1 MAVMYI
7 RGSGMSSEDRAREE
21 GTVSSLKE
29 VTEVAFPDGETV
41 SGVPAQMTDDE
52 RQALAVRVG
61 QWEKDGLIKR
71 KQSGNLGGQS
81 LKDTRARYGAP
92 REWDHLQLSFDRAE
106 SDSLTSD
113 QLEQARRAIID
124 VAGRDIGGVHRK
136 MTISRIHTDTGN
148 THVDVF
154 VHRHAYNAAENA
166 ALPADELTA
175 PSRLASVIEQ
185 INKRLRGL
193 DLPPMSDVKKQDGRS
208 LYEESA
214 TSDKAKSALNEMV
227 QEAGG
232 LPTQRTGAPAMG
244 ETPTPIPRI
253 TDPDAS
259 ALERLVRDAERDA
272 KSAAQRLVDAQNAL
286 EAQRQRLE
294 LRERVE
300 HLEADVV
307 ARDASIATREATIA
321 DRDRLIESERLAS
334 AEAIAASQ
342 AQRAELQQ
350 HLEQTQ
356 GQLEVMGGKFTQAA
370 QERDDARE
378 RITGLEADYA
388 TAQEE
393 IGQQQGVITTLQTD
407 LAGVITERDSERAA
421 RVAAEAQRDQAQQ
434 LAADQAARA
443 DQAEAARNA
452 LQQQLDAERAARA
465 AAEVARDQAQQTVL
479 QAQQAQQAT
488 VELLKMEKMART
500 EERSLFEQVK
510 TGLQDMV
517 ASLKEQLQ
525 SVKDTLSGV
534 TGERDDLRAKRQAEA
549 ERLRELSAAI
559 ERDKAQA
566 AQRNAAKDT
575 EIAALKQR
583 VADFEGGSD
592 NDGGGQAA
600 PKTHKPPGKR

>member
-7 RGSGMSSEDRAREE
+7 RGSGMSSDERAREE

-29 VTEVAFPDGETV
+29 STEVAFPDGEIVT
-41 SGVPAQMTDDE
+41 GVPAQMTDEE
-52 RQALAVRVG
+52 RQALATRIG

-71 KQSGNLGGQS
+71 KQAGNLAGQS
-81 LKDTRARYGAP
+81 LKDTRVRYGPP

-148 THVDVF
+148 THLDVF

-175 PSRLASVIEQ
+175 PSRLANVIEQ

-193 DLPPMSDVKKQDGRS
+193 DLPPMADVKKQDGRS

-214 TSDKAKSALNEMV
+214 TSDKAKAALNDMV
-227 QEAGG
+227 QDAGG

-244 ETPTPIPRI
+244 EAPTPIPRI
-253 TDPDAS
+253 SDPDAS

-272 KSAAQRLVDAQNAL
+272 KAAAQRLVDAQNAL

-307 ARDASIATREATIA
+307 ARDAAIAGHEATIA
-321 DRDRLIESERLAS
+321 ARDRLIESERLAS

-342 AQRAELQQ
+342 AQRAEVQQ
-350 HLEQTQ
+350 QLEQTQ
-356 GQLEVMGGKFTQAA
+356 GQLEEMGGRFAQAA
-370 QERDDARE
+370 QERDEAHQ

-388 TAQEE
+388 NAQEE
-393 IGQQQGVITTLQTD
+393 IDQQQGVIATIQAD
-407 LAGVITERDSERAA
+407 LAGVTTERDSERTARAA
-421 RVAAEAQRDQAQQ
+421 VEVERDQAKQ
-434 LAADQAARA
+434 AATDQAARA
-443 DQAEAARNA
+443 DQAEAARA
-452 LQQQLDAERAARA
+452 VLQQQLEEEHAART
-465 AAEVARDQAQQTVL
+465 AAEAARDQAQQVAL
-479 QAQQAQQAT
+479 QAQRAAAAST
-488 VELLKMEKMART
+488 EMLKNEKVERT
-500 EERSLFEQVK
+500 QERSLFEQLKAGYVD
-510 TGLQDMV
+510 TI
-517 ASLKEQLQ
+517 AALKEQIQ
-525 SVKDTLSGV
+525 SLKDTLLGV
-534 TGERDDLRAKRQAEA
+534 TTERDDLKEKRKSDLEKTRALA
-549 ERLRELSAAI
+549 AAI
-559 ERDKAQA
+559 EKEKAEAVQRD
-566 AQRNAAKDT
+566 AAKQS
-575 EIAALKQR
+575 EIAALRQR
-583 VADFEGGSD
+583 VADLEGGDD

-600 PKTHKPPGKR
+600 PKTPKPPGKR